1 LQAQLITKE
10 DSIGS
15 LAKEALVMCHEPNI
29 HNHNITRQYVQQS
42 IVWLIINLDSC
53 ETAHHLAFTR
63 QQLTYKGAG
72 EYIAG

>member
-1 LQAQLITKE
+1 LNSKSFQFFFAILQAQLITKE

-42 IVWLIINLDSC
+42 IV
-53 ETAHHLAFTR
+53 
-63 QQLTYKGAG
+63 
-72 EYIAG
+72 